1 MLKMLFGN
9 GLWQLVLQAD
19 MISKVVLI
27 ILLIMSI
34 LCWTIFFYKL
44 ILLRLKK
51 RHMCTVSR
59 LIKQAKS
66 LEEMSAIASGYAGT
80 IPGYFLTQNLLFLKD
95 LLEKRQEAN
104 FDRMSEYMDAVIED
118 IVYRQES
125 YLPVLSTCANISPLL
140 GLFGTVWGLIQAF
153 IGISQ
158 QQSADIASI
167 APGIAEALITTF
179 FGLVVAIPALVMFSY
194 LSVQINRLESQL
206 LNLSDAYRCLVERFL
221 T

>member
-1 MLKMLFGN
+1 
-9 GLWQLVLQAD
+9 
-19 MISKVVLI
+19 
-27 ILLIMSI
+27 
-34 LCWTIFFYKL
+34 
-44 ILLRLKK
+44 
-51 RHMCTVSR
+51 MCTVSR